1 MKQIIGMDHT
11 PDDESE
17 TDDGIPMIHLRVSV
31 ISVVNRS
38 ESRRML
44 RCHGNGNPAARIKA
58 SRHSKAPRPADGD
71 EVIQDAIDR
80 RLVKGS
86 VVAEG
91 KKIKLQ

>member
-17 TDDGIPMIHLRVSV
+17 TDDGIPMIHLRVC
-31 ISVVNRS
+31 SVVNRS
-38 ESRRML
+38 ESRGML

-58 SRHSKAPRPADGD
+58 ARHAQTPWPTDGN
-71 EVIQDAIDR
+71 EIIQDAVDR
-80 RLVKGS
+80 RLVKGA
-86 VVAEG
+86 VVTEG